1 MHDHLTPTPSPSTP
15 ADLEN
20 VPAPEKFR
28 GQLTDQTTTRI
39 KLDLLGFARLV
50 IERVTKWR

>member
-15 ADLEN
+15 LDLEN

-28 GQLTDQTTTRI
+28 GQVTAKTTRI
-39 KLDLLGFARLV
+39 KLNVLGFARLV
-50 IERVTKWR
+50 IEHITKWR